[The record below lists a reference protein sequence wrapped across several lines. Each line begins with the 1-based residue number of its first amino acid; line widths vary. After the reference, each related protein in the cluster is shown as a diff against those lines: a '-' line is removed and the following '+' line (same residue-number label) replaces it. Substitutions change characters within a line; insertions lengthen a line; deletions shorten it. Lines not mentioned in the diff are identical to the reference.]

1 MVLRAAD
8 TGAPAQASTRP
19 NSRAPTVVMALTS
32 SSRSATVA
40 NRPLS
45 ERPLT
50 SMSPLPSAVFMTR
63 LLLSWKSCTYTRGM
77 CVGEPD
83 HMLSTH
89 PGRIRARSRP
99 AQFRVC
105 SRPPL
110 ARCTQLEARQKASA
124 CGRVGVCKNVRERG
138 CGVGRV
144 ATFLWLP
151 GRRTTHA
158 CCCERVQ
165 RV

>member
-1 MVLRAAD
+1 MAMRVVLRAAD
-8 TGAPAQASTRP
+8 TGAPAQASTRPP

-63 LLLSWKSCTYTRGM
+63 LLLSWKSFTYTRGM

-89 PGRIRARSRP
+89 PGKLGPRKHW
-99 AQFRVC
+99 
-105 SRPPL
+105 
-110 ARCTQLEARQKASA
+110 KATHTHSSY
-124 CGRVGVCKNVRERG
+124 RVGG
-138 CGVGRV
+138 G
-144 ATFLWLP
+144 
-151 GRRTTHA
+151 
-158 CCCERVQ
+158 
-165 RV
+165 